1 MDILILLYEDV
12 DLLDSGGPYEV
23 FLTASRLAVRD
34 GQAAPFDVRTVTI
47 DGGPV
52 TAYGGLGLTPHGS
65 LESIASASASASVLI
80 VPGTIDLTGVLANT
94 AIIRSIEAFATEPDT
109 IIASVCTGAFL
120 LAEAGLLTDTAWT
133 THWDDIDQL
142 TETLGK
148 DGARRGVALV
158 DSGDVV
164 TAAGLSSGIAMALHL
179 VSRLAGRE
187 LAERTARQIDYRQ
200 SAEDGV
206 VCST

>member
-12 DLLDSGGPYEV
+12 DLLDSGWPYEV
-23 FLTASRLAVRD
+23 FLTATRLAVRD

-65 LESIASASASASVLI
+65 LESMATATVLI

-94 AIIRSIEAFATEPDT
+94 AIIRSIEAFATEADT

-120 LAEAGLLTDTAWT
+120 LAEAELLTDTAWT
-133 THWDDIDQL
+133 THWEDIDQL
-142 TETLGK
+142 TETLGT
-148 DGARRGVALV
+148 DGARRGVAAWV
-158 DSGDVV
+158 DSGDIV
-164 TAAGLSSGIAMALHL
+164 TAACRIEFRYRDGLAPCEPP
-179 VSRLAGRE
+179 GR
-187 LAERTARQIDYRQ
+187 A
-200 SAEDGV
+200 
-206 VCST
+206 